1 MYYIFYP
8 FFCWGRPRLF
18 LTSAIMNKTT
28 VNTVEQVS
36 LRSDGVS
43 FEYMPKS
50 DMVGSWGR
58 SIPNYLRSC
67 YHLDFLSDGDAK
79 HSVFIPSQS
88 TSTTFLV
95 SSVNPVILKSS
106 NNLIAPNFVSLEALR
121 LCSHELYSTTV
132 VNSISMFKESPRLRC
147 HKLNSLSSPSLLYIL
162 CPYLHSPCLHLFLIS
177 TRNTQKMYE
186 SMKDKPNFFW
196 S

>member
-132 VNSISMFKESPRLRC
+132 WSTPFQCSRSLPGSDATSWTHCLPQASSIYFV
-147 HKLNSLSSPSLLYIL
+147 
-162 CPYLHSPCLHLFLIS
+162 LIS
-177 TRNTQKMYE
+177 IPHAYTC
-186 SMKDKPNFFW
+186 S